1 MFIVC
6 EKFDGFQGTLLV
18 VEVIAIGNT
27 QTFSMHKPQ
36 FNYFDNGKSLWGC
49 VCPFMGQQQL
59 KVQHL
64 LDFFFMFWLFKKVN
78 CCFVKTTLFF
88 YCKLS

>member
-6 EKFDGFQGTLLV
+6 GKFDGFQGTLLV

-36 FNYFDNGKSLWGC
+36 FNHFDNGKSLWEC

-59 KVQHL
+59 KVQHF
-64 LDFFFMFWLFKKVN
+64 LDFFFMF
-78 CCFVKTTLFF
+78 
-88 YCKLS
+88 